1 MHCCAEPQDGVLF
14 ERESKDQSA
23 VIPEVEI
30 GGILGGCALRAI
42 RVHHCVPA
50 LALILVTLPR
60 YSKRVTNL
68 HRVPLSVLAAARQDS
83 DLECYFFT
91 DDEVGGRFGRI
102 LAERARVGIRMHLH
116 LNKTASLIRLCAHLK
131 NSVPQRVQNHDGS
144 FIAAGTR
151 TPT

>member
-1 MHCCAEPQDGVLF
+1 MHCCPGPQDDVLF
-14 ERESKDQSA
+14 ERESKDQSV

-30 GGILGGCALRAI
+30 GGIPEVTRSAPYVYIIVCPHWHL
-42 RVHHCVPA
+42 
-50 LALILVTLPR
+50 LVTLPR

-68 HRVPLSVLAAARQDS
+68 HRVQLGVLAAARENAGS
-83 DLECYFFT
+83 ECCIFT
-91 DDEVGGRFGRI
+91 GDEVGGRFGKT
-102 LAERARVGIRMHLH
+102 LAERARMGIRMHLH
-116 LNKTASLIRLCAHLK
+116 LNTTASLIRLCAHLK